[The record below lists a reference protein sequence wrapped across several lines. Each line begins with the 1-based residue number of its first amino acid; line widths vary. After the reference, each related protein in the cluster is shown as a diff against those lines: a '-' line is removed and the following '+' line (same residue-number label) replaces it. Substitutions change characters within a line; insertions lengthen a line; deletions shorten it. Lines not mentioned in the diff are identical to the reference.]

1 MVEKRIWETR
11 LMLVFGRGEKVW
23 RFFEVFI
30 LEVSFA
36 DFDGELSLA
45 ATRLAQTAFSARTR
59 DLGLFFF

>member
-1 MVEKRIWETR
+1 
-11 LMLVFGRGEKVW
+11 MLVFGRGEKVW